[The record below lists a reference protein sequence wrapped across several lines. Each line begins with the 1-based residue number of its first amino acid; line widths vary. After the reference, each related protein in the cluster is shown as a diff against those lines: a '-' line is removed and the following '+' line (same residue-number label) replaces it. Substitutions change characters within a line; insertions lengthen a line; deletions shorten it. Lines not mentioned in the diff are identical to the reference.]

1 MKKSLLSTVFI
12 GLFFVSSG
20 YAQFVTNSG
29 LNQMSGRTQV
39 LQQKLNNPIEN
50 DSIGTVGSP
59 YEFKSFLPANVYYK
73 DTLMGSYLVRY
84 NVFGDEMQ
92 VRKNSAKEIEALLKT
107 KEIHVKMNDLNYYY
121 YNYVLNEVFQQG
133 YFLEIVKG
141 EKANFLVRKKKIYV
155 PGRKSKNSYVPA
167 SPNRFSDTEDYF
179 VLFQGENQPVEI
191 PSSNKKFLALFD
203 DGNNEKY
210 QNFIKENNLKLNK
223 SRDLEKFFIYY
234 NQQ

>member
-1 MKKSLLSTVFI
+1 MKKSLLATVFI
-12 GLFFVSSG
+12 ALFFATGG

-29 LNQMSGRTQV
+29 LNQMSSRTQV

-50 DSIGTVGSP
+50 DSIGVVGSP

-92 VRKNSAKEIEALLKT
+92 VRKNSTKEIEALLKT
-107 KEIHVKMNDLNYYY
+107 KEIHVKMNDLNYFY

-179 VLFQGENQPVEI
+179 ILFQGKNQPIEI

-210 QNFIKENNLKLNK
+210 QNFIKENKLKLNK
-223 SRDLEKFFIYY
+223 SRDLEKFFI
-234 NQQ
+234 